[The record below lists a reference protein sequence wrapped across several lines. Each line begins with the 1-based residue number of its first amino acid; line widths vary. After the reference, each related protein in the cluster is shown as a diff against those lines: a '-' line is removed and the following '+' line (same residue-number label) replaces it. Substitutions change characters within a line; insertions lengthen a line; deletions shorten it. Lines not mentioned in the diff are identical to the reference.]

1 MILLGKIVLGMAGVG
16 LAGASVLCSEGLVHV
31 KVIEKQ
37 PQGLHINV
45 IAPAMLAPIAVHLA
59 PQRELAQAAR
69 QIQPYM
75 PVIRAALDGL
85 RDSEDV
91 VLVDVKDPGEHVEV
105 SKSAGS
111 IVVDVDDDAETVH
124 VSTPVRAIS
133 STVEQLAAATS
144 NPPYGQPAAP
154 DQQ

>member
-1 MILLGKIVLGMAGVG
+1 MILLGKVMLGMAGVG
-16 LAGASVLCSEGLVHV
+16 LAGASILCSEGLVHV

-37 PQGLHINV
+37 PQGVHINV

-59 PQRELAQAAR
+59 PQRDLAQAAR

-91 VLVDVKDPGEHVEV
+91 VLVDVSEPEEHVEV
-105 SKSAGS
+105 AKSGNS
-111 IVVDVDDDAETVH
+111 IVVDVDDEGETVH
-124 VSTPVRAIS
+124 ISTPVRAIS
-133 STVEQLAAATS
+133 STVEQLAAANS
-144 NPPYGQPAAP
+144 NPL
-154 DQQ
+154 

>member
-16 LAGASVLCSEGLVHV
+16 LAGASILCSEGLVHV

-37 PQGLHINV
+37 PQGVHINV

-59 PQRELAQAAR
+59 PQRDLAQAAR
-69 QIQPYM
+69 QIQPYL

-85 RDSEDV
+85 RESEDV
-91 VLVDVKDPGEHVEV
+91 VLVDVQEPGEQIEV
-105 SKSAGS
+105 AKSGSS
-111 IVVDVDDDAETVH
+111 IVVDVNDEGETVH
-124 VSTPVRAIS
+124 ISTPVRAIS

-144 NPPYGQPAAP
+144 NPL
-154 DQQ
+154 